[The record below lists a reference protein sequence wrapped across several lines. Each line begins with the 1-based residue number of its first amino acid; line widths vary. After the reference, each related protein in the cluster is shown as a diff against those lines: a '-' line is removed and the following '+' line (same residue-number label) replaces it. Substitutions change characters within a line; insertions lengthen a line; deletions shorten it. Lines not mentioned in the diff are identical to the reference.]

1 MDGLLSRLDRAQKKI
16 SDSEI
21 TYEKNAQNIAWK
33 YGKTWNAWVIEMCEK
48 SITFLKEFSRQHREN
63 EGDFRFKDSTNENFT
78 ELKIGFRKYK
88 GIQNKFQ
95 KKEIHSY
102 ILQNETTNIKD
113 KEEIIKADKEKS

>member
-1 MDGLLSRLDRAQKKI
+1 MECMSDWDVWKVHYI
-16 SDSEI
+16 SKRI
-21 TYEKNAQNIAWK
+21 
-33 YGKTWNAWVIEMCEK
+33 
-48 SITFLKEFSRQHREN
+48 LKRQHREN

>member
-48 SITFLKEFSRQHREN
+48 SITFLKEFS
-63 EGDFRFKDSTNENFT
+63 KDSIERMKET
-78 ELKIGFRKYK
+78 LDSKIQQMR
-88 GIQNKFQ
+88 
-95 KKEIHSY
+95 
-102 ILQNETTNIKD
+102 ILQNLR
-113 KEEIIKADKEKS
+113 